1 MLNASICGQTRKLQ
15 KIKMLQLIGLLVISW
30 LLIWFFEKGNLSV
43 LGLMPTKVRLKY
55 FTILFI
61 VSAVFS
67 ATAFLLRMYFA
78 NEEYE
83 ITQSLSIKSTLLET
97 WYQFRTVLTEELL
110 FRGALLYI
118 LIKKIGHQKAIII
131 SSALFAS
138 LHWINA
144 GVWGNLTQMIIVFTF
159 TFAMGLLLAYSYA
172 RTFSLLIPFAIHY
185 GWNLTQNY
193 IFPDTATGNHIFTL
207 AAPPP
212 SVTISYLA
220 FFTML
225 LLPKVSVLIID
236 YLIVKRHRQVDVP

>member
-1 MLNASICGQTRKLQ
+1 
-15 KIKMLQLIGLLVISW
+15 MLQLIGLLAISW
-30 LLIWFFEKGNLSV
+30 LLIWLFEKRSLSV
-43 LGLMPTKVRLKY
+43 LGLSPTKERLKY
-55 FTILFI
+55 FSIFFI
-61 VSAVFS
+61 VSAILS

-78 NEEYE
+78 KEEYA
-83 ITQSLSIKSTLLET
+83 ITQSLTTKSVLLET

-110 FRGALLYI
+110 CRGALLYI
-118 LIKKIGHQKAIII
+118 LIKKIGPAKAVILLSVI
-131 SSALFAS
+131 FAV

-144 GVWGNLTQMIIVFTF
+144 GVWGNLTQMMIVFTF
-159 TFAMGLLLAYSYA
+159 TFAMGLLLAYAYA

-225 LLPKVSVLIID
+225 LLPKIAVLIVN
-236 YLIVKRHRQVDVP
+236 YLIVKRHRQVEVP

>member
-1 MLNASICGQTRKLQ
+1 
-15 KIKMLQLIGLLVISW
+15 MLQLIGLIAISW
-30 LLIWFFEKGNLSV
+30 LLIWFFEKQNLSV
-43 LGLMPTKVRLKY
+43 LGLTPTKERLKY
-55 FTILFI
+55 FGILFI
-61 VSAVFS
+61 VSAIFS

-78 NEEYE
+78 KEEY
-83 ITQSLSIKSTLLET
+83 TVTPSLSIKSILLET

-118 LIKKIGHQKAIII
+118 LIKKIGQKKAILI
-131 SSALFAS
+131 SSIIFAV

-159 TFAMGLLLAYSYA
+159 TFTMGLLLAYAYA

-193 IFPDTATGNHIFTL
+193 IFPDTVSGNHIFTL

-212 SVTISYLA
+212 IVTISYLA

-225 LLPKVSVLIID
+225 LFPKIAVIVFD
-236 YLIVKRHRQVDVP
+236 YLIVKRHRQVEIP